1 MNLLNITE
9 TAAFLSGCGSCL
21 VYTHATPDG
30 DTVGSGTALVL
41 ALRAAGINAFA
52 VNADGIPAKLDF
64 LPTNG
69 VFIEEPE
76 DISAY
81 TLISVDIASERMLGS
96 TRTRRFDLSIDHHKV
111 NTVDCDRLL
120 LMADKIA
127 AGEIIYHLIK
137 ALIPKLI
144 FNIFRNRAFVCHNI
158 NQRKCVSVFVRING
172 FSKRNILCIFL
183 FITKIH

>member
-64 LPTNG
+64 LLHERPKNSPDIFDG
-69 VFIEEPE
+69 NMLSRDDIYNALVRENLCKMLENPSGLSAKELLGYVHLEKFPVEPFGFEEKPAVVLFDYRHRDMRGNSE
-76 DISAY
+76 YI
-81 TLISVDIASERMLGS
+81 LIG
-96 TRTRRFDLSIDHHKV
+96 
-111 NTVDCDRLL
+111 DR
-120 LMADKIA
+120 
-127 AGEIIYHLIK
+127 
-137 ALIPKLI
+137 
-144 FNIFRNRAFVCHNI
+144 
-158 NQRKCVSVFVRING
+158 
-172 FSKRNILCIFL
+172 
-183 FITKIH
+183 